1 MTKKE
6 DIIGKAQETVGARG
20 DSYGTPYTNFSRIA
34 ELWSCHLERDIT
46 VYDVGVLFILA
57 KVARSKE
64 DMNHDDTWIDIAGYA
79 GAVSEAI
86 EDDNKKFK

>member
-20 DSYGTPYTNFSRIA
+20 DSYGTPYRDFSRIA

-46 VYDVGVLFILA
+46 VYDVGVLL
-57 KVARSKE
+57 
-64 DMNHDDTWIDIAGYA
+64 
-79 GAVSEAI
+79 
-86 EDDNKKFK
+86 